1 MTIDNSTDNE
11 IEEAV
16 SGENDQQILVKTVKT
31 RARVLWYFIFT
42 KKSFEISRF
51 WRYVQYKCFFFKVAR
66 K

>member
-51 WRYVQYKCFFFKVAR
+51 
-66 K
+66 